1 MKRLPESYLN
11 LWNQYLLSS
20 RPLRPLLMVAGGS
33 LLFMVGVN
41 VGRMLYS
48 LTQGG

>member
-20 RPLRPLLMVAGGS
+20 RPLRSLLIIAGGS
-33 LLFMVGVN
+33 ILFMVGVN
-41 VGRMLYS
+41 VGRMLYG
-48 LTQGG
+48 LTHGG